1 MAKPVIPVVDDD
13 PAGLDASASVI
24 DVSGPTR
31 RFGATTA
38 LASVSLSLPRG
49 AVYGLVGA
57 NGAGKTT
64 LIKHILGLLRAES
77 GSVRVF
83 GLDPVADPVGVLSRI
98 GYLSEENDLP
108 GWMRVDELMRYS
120 RAFYPAWDDGYAE
133 ELRQRFALDSTAK
146 IKNLSKGQKAR
157 AGLLIALA
165 YRPELLVLDEPSSG
179 LDPIVRRDILGAVIR
194 TIADE
199 GRTVLFSSHLLEEV
213 EQVADHVTMISRGKI
228 ALSAPLDAI
237 KESHRCVTVRFA
249 ESRPQPPAV
258 AGVLRWDGG
267 DGSGQEWTAVVRGG
281 SGELH
286 AAVTGL
292 NGGARIVAERVP
304 SLDEIFVAHVG
315 TAAAPAPDA

>member
-1 MAKPVIPVVDDD
+1 MSE
-13 PAGLDASASVI
+13 L
-24 DVSGPTR
+24 TR
-31 RFGATTA
+31 RFGARTA

-64 LIKHILGLLRAES
+64 LIKHVLGLLRAET

-108 GWMRVDELMRYS
+108 GWMSVDELIRYS
-120 RAFYPAWDDGYAE
+120 RAFYPAWDDTYAE
-133 ELRQRFALDSTAK
+133 ELRRAFELDPAAK
-146 IKNLSKGQKAR
+146 IKSLSKGQKAR
-157 AGLLIALA
+157 AGLLVALA

-194 TIADE
+194 TIAHE

-213 EQVADHVTMISRGKI
+213 EQVADHVTMISQGRI
-228 ALSAPLDAI
+228 ALSEPLASI
-237 KESHRCVTVRFA
+237 RKSHRCLTVRFA
-249 ESRPQPPAV
+249 ESRSEPPPV

-267 DGSGQEWTAVVRGG
+267 GREWTALVRGG
-281 SGELH
+281 SDGLG
-286 AAVTGL
+286 AAAAGW
-292 NGGARIVAERVP
+292 GASLGAERAP
-304 SLDEIFVAHVG
+304 TLDEIFVAHVG
-315 TAAAPAPDA
+315 TSAASSPDS

>member
-1 MAKPVIPVVDDD
+1 VSD
-13 PAGLDASASVI
+13 SVI
-24 DVSGPTR
+24 DVSELTR
-31 RFGATTA
+31 RFGAKTA
-38 LASVSLSLPRG
+38 LAAVSLSLPRG

-108 GWMRVDELMRYS
+108 GWMRVDELIRYS
-120 RAFYPAWDDGYAE
+120 RAFYPAWDHSYAE
-133 ELRQRFALDSTAK
+133 ELRRAFELDPSAK
-146 IKNLSKGQKAR
+146 IRTLSKGQKAR

-165 YRPELLVLDEPSSG
+165 HRPELLVLDEPSSG

-213 EQVADHVTMISRGKI
+213 EQVADHVTMINHGKI
-228 ALSAPLDAI
+228 VLSASLDAI
-237 KESHRCVTVRFA
+237 RESHRVNGR
-249 ESRPQPPAV
+249 
-258 AGVLRWDGG
+258 VL
-267 DGSGQEWTAVVRGG
+267 
-281 SGELH
+281 
-286 AAVTGL
+286 
-292 NGGARIVAERVP
+292 
-304 SLDEIFVAHVG
+304 SLDEIFIARVG
-315 TAAAPAPDA
+315 ASPASASEV

>member
-1 MAKPVIPVVDDD
+1 MSEAVIE
-13 PAGLDASASVI
+13 
-24 DVSGPTR
+24 VSRLTR
-31 RFGATTA
+31 RFGAKPA
-38 LASVSLSLPRG
+38 LASVSLSVERG

-64 LIKHILGLLRAES
+64 LIKHVLGLLRAES

-108 GWMRVDELMRYS
+108 GWMTVEELIRYQ
-120 RAFYPAWDDGYAE
+120 RAFYPRWDDAYAE
-133 ELRQRFALDSTAK
+133 ELRQTFALDPTAK
-146 IKNLSKGQKAR
+146 IKTLSKGQKAR

-213 EQVADHVTMISRGKI
+213 EQVADHVTMISQGTI
-228 ALSAPLDAI
+228 VLSAPLSEI
-237 KESHRCVTVRFA
+237 KESHRV
-249 ESRPQPPAV
+249 
-258 AGVLRWDGG
+258 DG
-267 DGSGQEWTAVVRGG
+267 R
-281 SGELH
+281 L
-286 AAVTGL
+286 L
-292 NGGARIVAERVP
+292 
-304 SLDEIFVAHVG
+304 SLDEIFVARIG
-315 TAAAPAPDA
+315 KS